1 MSHSVRII
9 QRRLTIS
16 WAFVMWWHVLIT
28 ETHNTKLEQW
38 HPWFMEV
45 SFGLVQGLKHFL
57 SKDVQ
62 KHQWGN
68 WMGNQL
74 LDLEPLQKVS
84 TVPLYSIY
92 YTYNCSCSFGVLILV
107 SFNQFLFLDFFLF
120 YFSISFFQ
128 SVFVAPT
135 ILIYLRVLILSYLIL
150 LLLIFFVFLVFF
162 KVLLIYN

>member
-1 MSHSVRII
+1 MSHSV
-9 QRRLTIS
+9 RLTIS

-84 TVPLYSIY
+84 TVPLYTIY
-92 YTYNCSCSFGVLILV
+92 YTYNCSCSLWVLILV
-107 SFNQFLFLDFFLF
+107 SFNQFLF
-120 YFSISFFQ
+120 
-128 SVFVAPT
+128 
-135 ILIYLRVLILSYLIL
+135 
-150 LLLIFFVFLVFF
+150 FVFRFF
-162 KVLLIYN
+162 SLLFQHFIFPVSFCSSYNINLFKGAYFILFDSSSSDLFCLFSLL

>member
-84 TVPLYSIY
+84 TVPLYTIY
-92 YTYNCSCSFGVLILV
+92 YTYNCSCSLWVLILV
-107 SFNQFLFLDFFLF
+107 SFNQFLF
-120 YFSISFFQ
+120 
-128 SVFVAPT
+128 
-135 ILIYLRVLILSYLIL
+135 
-150 LLLIFFVFLVFF
+150 FVFRFF
-162 KVLLIYN
+162 SLLFQHFIFPVSSYNINLFKGAYFILFDSSPSDLFCLFSLL